1 MHKLYRAGFLV
12 ALWALALMVLE
23 NRRQRRELLNW
34 QKAQRAA
41 LEYERAMAE
50 DLASFDQFLREQQP
64 ASVLSEQEQAQ
75 FARRRAFADLSSAF
89 TQSDYEEWKRQNS

>member
-1 MHKLYRAGFLV
+1 MHKFYRTGFVL

-23 NRRQRRELLNW
+23 NRRQQRELANW
-34 QKAQRAA
+34 QKSQRAA

-50 DLASFDQFLREQQP
+50 DLANFDQFLREQQP
-64 ASVLSEQEQAQ
+64 ALLLSKQEESQ